1 VVGAMM
7 VRYDKEA
14 DILYLKFSDSKPI
27 DSDMINDDVVISF
40 NEEGEIVDMEIWRA
54 KELILPV
61 FLQYLKEMKEVV
73 KK

>member
-1 VVGAMM
+1 MM